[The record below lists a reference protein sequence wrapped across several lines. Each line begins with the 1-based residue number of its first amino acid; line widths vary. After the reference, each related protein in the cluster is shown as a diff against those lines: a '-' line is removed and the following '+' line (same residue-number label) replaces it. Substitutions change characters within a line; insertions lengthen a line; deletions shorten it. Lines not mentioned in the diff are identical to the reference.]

1 MKITGSPVL
10 LMSGEGR
17 CLLVAGPSF
26 VTGAAGDK
34 IPFPEVPR
42 ITKEQL
48 KEMLGKPDLVIIDA
62 RPVEQWKYSDQ
73 VIPGTAH
80 EDPLSIQSW
89 ASKYDKNKKT
99 VVYCA

>member
-1 MKITGSPVL
+1 MKRIVLLVAGPVL
-10 LMSGEGR
+10 TLM
-17 CLLVAGPSF
+17 VAGPSF
-26 VTGAAGDK
+26 VTGAADDK

-48 KEMLGKPDLVIIDA
+48 KAMLGKPDVVIIDA

-73 VIPGTAH
+73 IIPGTVH

-89 ASKYDKNKKT
+89 TQKYDKNKKI
-99 VVYCA
+99 VVY

>member
-1 MKITGSPVL
+1 MRSVVL
-10 LMSGEGR
+10 IVAGLVLA
-17 CLLVAGPSF
+17 LLFAGPSF
-26 VTGAAGDK
+26 VTGAADDK

-73 VIPGTAH
+73 TIPGTAH
-80 EDPLSIQSW
+80 EDPLSVQIWVQ
-89 ASKYDKNKKT
+89 KYDKNKKI
-99 VVYCA
+99 VLY

>member
-1 MKITGSPVL
+1 MKRIVL
-10 LMSGEGR
+10 LVAGLVLT
-17 CLLVAGPSF
+17 LLVAGPSF
-26 VTGAAGDK
+26 VTGAADDK

-48 KEMLGKPDLVIIDA
+48 KEMLGKPDVAIIDA

-73 VIPGTAH
+73 IIPGTVH

-89 ASKYDKNKKT
+89 AQKYDKNKKI
-99 VVYCA
+99 VVY